1 MLQRRRQRRVALSPP
16 LPNKVEQ
23 AHVVWGAAFMLLKRH
38 ENDAPTVVATRIG
51 ELAMAGDMEGM
62 AIWKSIA
69 SCMDQL
75 MRAPDS
81 VAN

>member
-1 MLQRRRQRRVALSPP
+1 M
-16 LPNKVEQ
+16 EQ
-23 AHVVWGAAFMLLKRH
+23 DHVVWGAAFMLLKRH
-38 ENDAPTVVATRIG
+38 ENDAPALVAARIG
-51 ELAMAGDMEGM
+51 ELAMAGDMKGV

-75 MRAPDS
+75 MCEPDG